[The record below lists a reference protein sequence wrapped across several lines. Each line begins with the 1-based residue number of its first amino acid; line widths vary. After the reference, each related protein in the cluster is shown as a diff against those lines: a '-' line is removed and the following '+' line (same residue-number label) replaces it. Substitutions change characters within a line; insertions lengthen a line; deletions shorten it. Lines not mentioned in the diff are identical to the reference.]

1 MGLSVASNN
10 IPGSR
15 NDIPLTPTDYTI
27 AKKQCLNQSKTRT
40 ASPSK
45 RGTTSGLPCE
55 AADTKATS
63 KKSSQPKSN
72 GSGVQKPPDW
82 FHPGFWKQ
90 LHTTREQ
97 DASGPGLVKRVKG
110 CN

>member
-1 MGLSVASNN
+1 MPNVISPVVNAAISPTPLSVASNN

-15 NDIPLTPTDYTI
+15 NNRALIPTDYPI

-63 KKSSQPKSN
+63 KKSSQPKS
-72 GSGVQKPPDW
+72 VLR
-82 FHPGFWKQ
+82 KQ
-90 LHTTREQ
+90 
-97 DASGPGLVKRVKG
+97 A
-110 CN
+110 